1 MTPPARTR
9 PYPPTGHVVIALAVN
24 IGFWAFMVFWPLDY
38 LRHLAGGLEPFDLR
52 PFGYS
57 VEEARAFLYAISE
70 IGRDYYMNVQ
80 LQLDTI
86 YPATYAL
93 SRGLL
98 LWWLTQPGRVA
109 DRPLPVAVRV
119 TLVILPLLTA
129 TLDYLENDGIA
140 AMLRAGPQVDAD
152 IVAQASFWTKAKS
165 LVELATEIIAVCL
178 LLFVFGRWQHRRA
191 SIGKPRR

>member
-1 MTPPARTR
+1 MNSAVRSR
-9 PYPPTGHVVIALAVN
+9 LYPPTGHVVIALAVN
-24 IGFWAFMVFWPLDY
+24 ISFWAFMVFWPLDY

-57 VEEARAFLYAISE
+57 VEEARAFLFAISE

-109 DRPLPVAVRV
+109 DRPLPVAVRI

-129 TLDYLENDGIA
+129 ALDYLENDGIA

-152 IVAQASFWTKAKS
+152 IVATASFWTRTKS
-165 LVELATEIIAVCL
+165 LVELVTEITTACL

-191 SIGKPRR
+191 AIEKPRR

>member
-1 MTPPARTR
+1 MTTPLPSR
-9 PYPPTGHVVIALAVN
+9 PYPPTGHVVITLAVN
-24 IGFWAFMVFWPLDY
+24 IAFWAFMVFWPLDY

-57 VEEARAFLYAISE
+57 VEEARAFLFAISD

-80 LQLDTI
+80 LQLDMI

-109 DRPLPVAVRV
+109 DRPLPVAIRV
-119 TLVILPLLTA
+119 ILIVLPLLTA
-129 TLDYLENDGIA
+129 ALDYLENEGIA
-140 AMLRAGPQVDAD
+140 AMLRAGPQVDAE
-152 IVAQASFWTKAKS
+152 IVAEASFWTQAKS
-165 LVELATEIIAVCL
+165 LVELATEVSSACL
-178 LLFVFGRWQHRRA
+178 LLFVFGRWQYRRA
-191 SIGKPRR
+191 ANEKPRR